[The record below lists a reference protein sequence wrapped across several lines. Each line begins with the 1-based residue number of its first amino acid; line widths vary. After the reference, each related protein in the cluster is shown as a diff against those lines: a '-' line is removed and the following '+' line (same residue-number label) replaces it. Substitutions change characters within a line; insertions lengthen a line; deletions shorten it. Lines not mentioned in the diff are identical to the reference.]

1 MNPYAAWLDGQDPLP
16 IIQQTDS
23 LLRQSVEAHT
33 AAGSLDQPRGEG
45 KWSARQI
52 LVHLA
57 DTEIVFAMRL
67 RQSVAE
73 EHHVI
78 QPFDQDAWAR
88 DYSTADADAALS
100 VFAAVRTW
108 NLQFIRAQ
116 PDDMAGKLLRH
127 PERGTMTFR
136 TLVETMAGH
145 DRNHLAQL
153 AIT

>member
-1 MNPYAAWLDGQDPLP
+1 M
-16 IIQQTDS
+16 IQETPS
-23 LLRQSVEAHT
+23 LLRQAVQAHQ
-33 AAGSLDQPRGEG
+33 AAGTLDTPRGEG
-45 KWSARQI
+45 RWSARQI

-88 DYSTADADAALS
+88 DYSTADAAAALS
-100 VFAAVRTW
+100 VFAAVRAW
-108 NLQFIRAQ
+108 NLQFIRTQ
-116 PDDMAGKLLRH
+116 PETIFGKELSH